1 MLYLLYFLNRWNKVF
16 GNNSLTQPV
25 DEIQFARSISDR
37 TPLACMRGDYYY
49 MEAYEGFLEQLKDIC
64 PEACVFKSLPK
75 LDPEETDTE
84 TSQTDYDSKFDSI
97 IYILC
102 KVCTKIRGT
111 SLH

>member
-1 MLYLLYFLNRWNKVF
+1 
-16 GNNSLTQPV
+16 
-25 DEIQFARSISDR
+25 
-37 TPLACMRGDYYY
+37 